1 MGLYDLKKTIES
13 VYYTHCIRQGKLPLP
28 DLVYYHWDKKRI
40 TSSLNSLVDRGKEK
54 NVKSKRKITKKRKE
68 KTEETE
74 ETVA

>member
-40 TSSLNSLVDRGKEK
+40 AKSLNSYTDRGNTVMKNKER
-54 NVKSKRKITKKRKE
+54 SPRKE
-68 KTEETE
+68 KKKKPKKT
-74 ETVA
+74 

>member
-40 TSSLNSLVDRGKEK
+40 AKSLNLTVDRGKEK

-68 KTEETE
+68 KTKE
-74 ETVA
+74 A

>member
-54 NVKSKRKITKKRKE
+54 MQNKERSPRKE
-68 KTEETE
+68 KKKQKKPKYT
-74 ETVA
+74 